1 MVHSTKID
9 MGGKPALYVKPLF
22 QGPCSW
28 DWLLCHKFVKYF
40 VVFSVNTFCHPAFQ
54 YGFKNLE
61 KFPTQD
67 QNAKSA
73 AFSLIHLYIR
83 VNEQVWYTIFK
94 CHWVLYIL
102 KVWFSIF
109 NRDISCRTFSTA
121 KFISDHKNNLTP
133 AGLCFF
139 QATWDESVTQTY
151 MEKLGMVS
159 L

>member
-1 MVHSTKID
+1 M
-9 MGGKPALYVKPLF
+9 
-22 QGPCSW
+22 
-28 DWLLCHKFVKYF
+28 
-40 VVFSVNTFCHPAFQ
+40 
-54 YGFKNLE
+54 E

-73 AFSLIHLYIR
+73 AFSLIHLYVR

-151 MEKLGMVS
+151 MENLGMVS
-159 L
+159 FLVFIECRIYSVYKVCMLTNLSHVDLKGISTPMSHQTF